1 MEAWLYDTRSSA
13 RVKVILRFEEGKL
26 WVEGT
31 QSREGYD
38 LKTLTFSPRLGNTP
52 RSIYLPDNRVCETED
67 NDAIDAVLKHSGVG
81 RMSMQ
86 LHFLE
91 SKLRYLVAAL
101 VVTGAFSYLFVV
113 YGLPALA
120 KQTARKLP
128 ASVVYQLDANTLAT
142 LDKTLLK
149 PSALHKERQEG
160 LKRYFLHYVDSTQE
174 WPKVKIFFRSAPEV
188 GANAFALP
196 DGSIVFTDDLITL
209 AKDDRELLSIFF
221 HELGHVQK
229 RHALQTILQDSAFY
243 LLLSAITGDVTAAGS
258 AFAVLPT
265 MLVESSYSRDME
277 VEADD
282 YAYEM
287 MRVRHIEHKHFAAIM
302 SRLMKQT
309 HESNSSALSYLS
321 DHPSSQLRIDRFQ
334 KEGKAD

>member
-13 RVKVILRFEEGKL
+13 RTKVVLRFEGGKL
-26 WVEGT
+26 WVESA
-31 QSREGYD
+31 QSRDSYD
-38 LKTLTFSPRLGNTP
+38 LDTLSFSSRLGNTP
-52 RSIYLPDNRVCETED
+52 RSIYLPDDRVCETQE
-67 NDAIDAVLKHSGVG
+67 NDVIDAVLKDNGVG
-81 RMSMQ
+81 RGNSL

-91 SKLRYLVAAL
+91 SKFRYLVAA
-101 VVTGAFSYLFVV
+101 VVVIGAFSYFFVA
-113 YGLPALA
+113 YGLPSLA

-128 ASVVYQLDANTLAT
+128 ASVVYQLDASTLAT

-149 PSALHKERQEG
+149 PSALPKERQEE
-160 LKRYFLHYVDSTQE
+160 LKCYFLHYIDSTQE

-196 DGSIVFTDDLITL
+196 DGSIVFTDDLISL

-282 YAYEM
+282 YTYEM

-321 DHPSSQLRIDRFQ
+321 DHPSSQLRIDRF
-334 KEGKAD
+334 KEGKPE